1 MRDKGPARYVEERRR
16 EGRGESLGGHGL
28 KSRKRFQRE
37 REGGRERE
45 RERSFIDNQEVT
57 EGR

>member
-45 RERSFIDNQEVT
+45 REKFY
-57 EGR
+57 